1 MSADARVWLWHP
13 GPIDAPDDACVGWL
27 DPPLLDPAAAADD
40 ARRLADRI
48 GAAPTVYASDL
59 RRARQ
64 AARPLARALGARL
77 EITPALREIN
87 YGAWEGQSWGTIR
100 RRDPA
105 QFDAYMTDWETT
117 AMPGG
122 ESHAALRARVE
133 AWFAR
138 VERTAPVVVVA
149 HGGSLRAIAT
159 ILMGWSP
166 DEALRVALARGHYA
180 AIDPSGAQPPIWNR
194 HPRAGQEPV

>member
-1 MSADARVWLWHP
+1 MTADARVWLWHP
-13 GPIDAPDDACVGWL
+13 GPIDAPDDACIGWL

-40 ARRLADRI
+40 ARRLAERI
-48 GAAPTVYASDL
+48 GEAPTVYSSDL

-87 YGAWEGQSWGTIR
+87 YGAWEGQSWSAVR
-100 RRDPA
+100 RQEPA
-105 QFDAYMTDWETT
+105 QFERYMNDWETT

-122 ESHAALRARVE
+122 ESHHALQARVE
-133 AWFAR
+133 AWFSGIDRAD
-138 VERTAPVVVVA
+138 PMVVVA
-149 HGGSLRAIAT
+149 HAGSLRAIAT
-159 ILMGWSP
+159 VLMGWSA

-180 AIDPSGAQPPIWNR
+180 AIDPTGAQSPIWNR
-194 HPRAGQEPV
+194 HPRAGEAPG